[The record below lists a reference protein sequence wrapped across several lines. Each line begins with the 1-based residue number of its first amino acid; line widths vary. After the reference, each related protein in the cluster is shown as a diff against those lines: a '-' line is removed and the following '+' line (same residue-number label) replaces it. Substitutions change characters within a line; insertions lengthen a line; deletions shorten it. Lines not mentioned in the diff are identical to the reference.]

1 MAIATDDLFDV
12 AVIEFDFVPV
22 VSQVTFQYVFASEEY
37 CEFVG
42 TIFNDVFGFFVS
54 GPGIDGPFENGAIN
68 VARVPDS
75 DEFVSI
81 NTINHINNDNLY
93 VKNELSG
100 DVGNC
105 DIAFDPQQLNT
116 CLLYTSPS
124 PRDRTRSRMP
134 SSA

>member
-81 NTINHINNDNLY
+81 NT
-93 VKNELSG
+93 
-100 DVGNC
+100 
-105 DIAFDPQQLNT
+105 

-124 PRDRTRSRMP
+124 PRDQRGSRMP